1 MAARITVHGHFY
13 QPPRE
18 NPWTGVVDVQPG
30 AAPFRDWNERVNAEA
45 YRPNTRV
52 VLPGAAE
59 DEPVEVNNFERLSFN
74 VGPTLLEWMQ
84 EADPATYE
92 AILEADRASLERL
105 GHGNA
110 IAQAYHHTIL
120 PLSPVRDIR
129 TQVRWG
135 LRDFHHR
142 FGRRSEGIW
151 LPETAADERT
161 IDVLIE
167 EGVGFTILA
176 PGQARAWAETAGAW
190 IDAADEPIDT
200 TVPHRCA
207 HSDGSGRY
215 VTVFFYDG
223 GISHAIAFDGAAS
236 SAEGLMD
243 LFESRAR
250 SGPCRLVH
258 AATDGETY
266 GHHHKFGDIGL
277 GYALFV
283 EAERRGLEVVNYA
296 AFLEDCPAERWAQLP
311 AAGTSWSCVHGVGR
325 WREDCGCFTGGEP
338 GWNQKWRGP
347 LRRALE
353 AVRQAADETFERLG
367 RAVFEH
373 PWGARHRY
381 VDVVCGARA
390 LDEFVAAEAAGPE
403 ASVARAG
410 TLLELQRSALSMFTS
425 CGWFFNDL
433 AGIETIQVLLY
444 AGRTIDFLE
453 QLGEGAGVEERFLS
467 TLAEAHSND
476 PDAGSGADIYKKA
489 VAEARA

>member
-18 NPWTGVVDVQPG
+18 NPWTGVIDVQPG

-45 YRPNTRV
+45 YRPNTKV
-52 VLPGAAE
+52 ALADDTV
-59 DEPVEVNNFERLSFN
+59 VNNFEKLSFN
-74 VGPTLLEWMQ
+74 VGPTLLEWM
-84 EADPATYE
+84 E
-92 AILEADRASLERL
+92 EADRETYDAII
-105 GHGNA
+105 GADHGNA
-110 IAQAYHHTIL
+110 LAQAYHHTIL

-135 LRDFHHR
+135 LRDFTHR

-176 PGQARAWAETAGAW
+176 PGQARSWRLPDGEWVDVG
-190 IDAADEPIDT
+190 DEPLDT
-200 TVPHRCA
+200 TLPHRVA

-215 VTVFFYDG
+215 LTVFFYDG
-223 GISHAIAFDGAAS
+223 AISHAIAFDGAAA

-243 LFESRAR
+243 LFEERGG
-250 SGPCRLVH
+250 SGCHLVH

-277 GYALFV
+277 AYALFV
-283 EAERRGLEVVNYA
+283 EAPRRGIDVVSYSE
-296 AFLEDCPAERWAQLP
+296 FLEECPAERWARLP

-325 WREDCGCFTGGEP
+325 WREDCGCFTGGEA

-347 LRRALE
+347 LRRALDV
-353 AVRQAADETFERLG
+353 VRQATDEAYERLG
-367 RAVFEH
+367 REVFEH
-373 PWGARHRY
+373 PWRTRHRY
-381 VDVVCGARA
+381 VDVVCGARS
-390 LDEFVAAEAAGPE
+390 LEEFVAAEAASPGVPVRRAE
-403 ASVARAG
+403 A
-410 TLLELQRSALSMFTS
+410 LLELQRSALSMFTS

-444 AGRTIDFLE
+444 AGRTLDLLE
-453 QLGEGAGVEERFLS
+453 QVGEGIGVEERFLS
-467 TLAEAHSND
+467 ILAEAQSND
-476 PDAGSGADIYKKA
+476 PDAGSGVEIYKKA
-489 VAEARA
+489 VAEARP

>member
-18 NPWTGVVDVQPG
+18 NPWTGVVGEQPG
-30 AAPFRDWNERVNAEA
+30 AAPFHDWNERVNAEA
-45 YRPNTRV
+45 YRANTRV
-52 VLPGAAE
+52 ALPGAAGE
-59 DEPVEVNNFERLSFN
+59 RVDVNNFERMSFN
-74 VGPTLLEWMQ
+74 VGPTLLEWMRA
-84 EADPATYE
+84 ADRETYD
-92 AILEADRASLERL
+92 AILGADRAGLSRC

-135 LRDFHHR
+135 LRDFQHR

-167 EGVGFTILA
+167 EGVRFTILA
-176 PGQARAWAETAGAW
+176 PRQARAWTDRNGSW
-190 IDAADEPIDT
+190 VDVADEPLDT
-200 TVPHRCA
+200 TVPYRCG

-215 VTVFFYDG
+215 VTVLFYDG
-223 GISHAIAFDGAAS
+223 AISHAIAFDGAAA
-236 SAEGLMD
+236 SAERLMD
-243 LFESRAR
+243 LFEERVQP
-250 SGPCRLVH
+250 GPCRLVH

-283 EAERRGLEVVNYA
+283 EAEQRGLGVVNYGT
-296 AFLEDCPAERWAQLP
+296 FLADCPAERWVQLP

-338 GWNQKWRGP
+338 GRNQKWRAP

-353 AVRQAADETFERLG
+353 VVRQAADDAYERLG
-367 RAVFEH
+367 REVFEH
-373 PWGARHRY
+373 PWRARHRY
-381 VDVVCGARA
+381 VDVVCGATS
-390 LDEFVAAEAAGPE
+390 LEEFVAAEGALPGAPLR
-403 ASVARAG
+403 RAEL
-410 TLLELQRSALSMFTS
+410 LLELQRNAMSMFTS

-444 AGRTIDFLE
+444 AGRTLDLLE
-453 QLGEGAGVEERFLS
+453 QLAEGRAGPVEDRFLS
-467 TLAEAHSND
+467 ILGEAVSND
-476 PDAGSGADIYKKA
+476 PGAGTGADIYKRA
-489 VAEARA
+489 VAGAA

>member
-1 MAARITVHGHFY
+1 MAALITVHGHFY

-18 NPWTGVVDVQPG
+18 NPWTGVIDVQRG

-52 VLPGAAE
+52 ALPGPE
-59 DEPVEVNNFERLSFN
+59 RGDRVEVNNFERLSFN
-74 VGPTLLEWMQ
+74 VGPTLLEWMRT
-84 EADPATYE
+84 ADPDTYD
-92 AILEADRASLERL
+92 AILDADRAGLARL

-110 IAQAYHHTIL
+110 LAQAYHHTIL
-120 PLSPVRDIR
+120 PLSPARDIR

-135 LRDFHHR
+135 LRDFQHR

-167 EGVGFTILA
+167 EGIGFTILA
-176 PGQARAWAETAGAW
+176 PGQARAWTADGGAW
-190 IDAADEPIDT
+190 VDVADEPLDT
-200 TVPHRCA
+200 TVPYRCA
-207 HSDGSGRY
+207 HSDGSGRFL
-215 VTVFFYDG
+215 TVFFYDG
-223 GISHAIAFDGAAS
+223 GISHAIAFDGAAA
-236 SAEGLMD
+236 SAERLVE
-243 LFESRAR
+243 LFEAR
-250 SGPCRLVH
+250 VRPGPCRLVH

-296 AFLEDCPAERWAQLP
+296 AFLEECPAEGWVQLP
-311 AAGTSWSCVHGVGR
+311 AVGTSWSCVHGVGR

-353 AVRQAADETFERLG
+353 VVRQAADDAYERLG
-367 RAVFEH
+367 REVFEH
-373 PWGARHRY
+373 PWRARHRY
-381 VDVVCGARA
+381 VDVVAGAIP
-390 LDEFVAAEAAGPE
+390 LDEFVAAEAA
-403 ASVARAG
+403 ARDVPVRRAE
-410 TLLELQRSALSMFTS
+410 TLLELQRSAMSMFTS

-444 AGRTIDFLE
+444 AGRTIDLLE
-453 QLGEGAGVEERFLS
+453 QLGERGGLEERFLS
-467 TLAEAHSND
+467 ILAEAHSND
-476 PDAGSGADIYKKA
+476 PDAGSGAEIYEKA
-489 VAEARA
+489 VARARP